1 MVSIHRLMMTYY
13 FPYHQRIDQLIDHKE
28 VRIAFDCH
36 SMLPVG
42 SLTQKDAG
50 KSRPLICLSNNGDR
64 RGRAKKGRIVTC
76 PPEMIGQLADIFRD
90 EFLAG
95 REVAIN
101 DPFTGGFIINAHYW
115 HKGIPFIQIEVN
127 RSLYESEWSQDRDNE
142 ETRRCVVQLKDRIW
156 NVLTRFWENIG

>member
-1 MVSIHRLMMTYY
+1 
-13 FPYHQRIDQLIDHKE
+13 
-28 VRIAFDCH
+28 
-36 SMLPVG
+36 
-42 SLTQKDAG
+42 
-50 KSRPLICLSNNGDR
+50 
-64 RGRAKKGRIVTC
+64 
-76 PPEMIGQLADIFRD
+76 MIGQLADIFRD